1 MSVLDELRKFLT
13 QASFVT
19 MATGI
24 VVGVAIGTVVGA
36 LVADLVNPI
45 IGVFFHANFSDVGK
59 FTINGSQFQFGAFL
73 SAAINFIV
81 VMVVIFFVLV
91 YPTGKIQARRDA
103 KAAKA
108 APKKRPCP
116 ECYSE
121 IDARASRCAFCAS
134 AVPKAST

>member
-1 MSVLDELRKFLT
+1 MSIVEDFRKFLT

-24 VVGVAIGTVVGA
+24 VVGVAISTVVGA

-45 IGVFFHANFSDVGK
+45 IGVFFHADFTNVGK

-73 SAAINFIV
+73 SAVINFVV

-91 YPTGKIQARRDA
+91 YPTTKMAERRDA

-108 APKKRPCP
+108 APKKRACP

-121 IDARASRCAFCAS
+121 IDVRASRCAFCAS
-134 AVPKAST
+134 SVPAAA